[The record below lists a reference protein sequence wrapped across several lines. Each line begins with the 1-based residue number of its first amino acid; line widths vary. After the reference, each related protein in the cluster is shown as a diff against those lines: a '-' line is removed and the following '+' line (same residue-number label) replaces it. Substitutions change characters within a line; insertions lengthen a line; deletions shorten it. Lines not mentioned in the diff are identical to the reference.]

1 LPLSRL
7 RNLFNQLVSPLSLS
21 LSFFY
26 PLSFKIGLNTCANTK
41 ESLLSLPLSCITH
54 SKFIQL
60 ILSQATTQCIQQ
72 IQPCTHSFYSL
83 SLSLT
88 HTHTLPPSRNRL
100 RVSHSH
106 KNYKRAF
113 SNSTHIHTHSH
124 TLPNLRAHPDRLSL
138 FLRRTLSCSKT
149 NFCLLGSQILESVT
163 IRILLALQFI

>member
-1 LPLSRL
+1 MSTSSTVKFKRFSNLTISRFVASLSASKSIQPACL
-7 RNLFNQLVSPLSLS
+7 SSLSLS

-83 SLSLT
+83 SL
-88 HTHTLPPSRNRL
+88 
-100 RVSHSH
+100 
-106 KNYKRAF
+106 
-113 SNSTHIHTHSH
+113 THIHTHTPS
-124 TLPNLRAHPDRLSL
+124 LSQPSEGIPL
-138 FLRRTLSCSKT
+138 T
-149 NFCLLGSQILESVT
+149 
-163 IRILLALQFI
+163 